1 MRDNNSQIQTL
12 LLIIW
17 RRHNILFEWS
27 LANCNWDDRFK
38 TCGTETDFICVFVYL
53 CICVFAFVCL
63 WFQRIL
69 LYKYRANVVCARG
82 RDGSFKTSGIFEHRL
97 SDNSAKSELT
107 HLFVNASLFLVTQTF
122 KQYLLVAKTQTP
134 TLIQSTIVKHKS
146 VSISWS
152 MKLSSKTAGNSNSW
166 FPWNIFC
173 LPKAQ
178 TSNIGSQGL
187 IQSTCLSK
195 PPNATMFWSMP
206 PLPMSWSTHQT
217 VVNQTVKL
225 TKVWVTK
232 NLFLMPLNVT

>member
-107 HLFVNASLFLVTQTF
+107 HLF
-122 KQYLLVAKTQTP
+122 
-134 TLIQSTIVKHKS
+134 
-146 VSISWS
+146 
-152 MKLSSKTAGNSNSW
+152 
-166 FPWNIFC
+166 
-173 LPKAQ
+173 
-178 TSNIGSQGL
+178 
-187 IQSTCLSK
+187 
-195 PPNATMFWSMP
+195 
-206 PLPMSWSTHQT
+206 
-217 VVNQTVKL
+217 
-225 TKVWVTK
+225 
-232 NLFLMPLNVT
+232 LMPLFSWSLKLLNNISWLPKLKLQLWYNLQLSNTSLCQFPGRWNSLRRLLETQILDFLGIYSVCPKPKPQT

>member
-1 MRDNNSQIQTL
+1 MQGAGLWRLTASPNTAPPAGTTDTHWQLSPLCITIHLNTNTNTNTNTMRDNNSQIQTL

-17 RRHNILFEWS
+17 RRHNILFESS

-107 HLFVNASLFLVTQTF
+107 HLFVNASLLSL
-122 KQYLLVAKTQTP
+122 KQ
-134 TLIQSTIVKHKS
+134 H
-146 VSISWS
+146 
-152 MKLSSKTAGNSNSW
+152 
-166 FPWNIFC
+166 F
-173 LPKAQ
+173 LPK
-178 TSNIGSQGL
+178 
-187 IQSTCLSK
+187 
-195 PPNATMFWSMP
+195 FW
-206 PLPMSWSTHQT
+206 
-217 VVNQTVKL
+217 KL
-225 TKVWVTK
+225 
-232 NLFLMPLNVT
+232 